1 MSTGT
6 PHYLG
11 HRARLRERL
20 VQDSTTLADYE
31 ILELLLGYALLRRD
45 TKPLAKELLARFGNL
60 RGVLDALPAELQQ
73 VDGVGESVAALQ
85 ILLRETIARYAEAP
99 VRERISL
106 CSAENVAAMVC
117 PRLSGVPAEE
127 LWIATVDARNR
138 LLSWERLAQGTVG
151 TVPCYPRDI
160 LERVLQRKASG
171 FFLVH
176 NHPGGTPAASPDDI
190 EMTKNI
196 CNIANSM
203 GLRLIDHLIVSG
215 GTCYSIRKSRL
226 IPSAGST
233 TF

>member
-1 MSTGT
+1 MSNGT
-6 PHYLG
+6 PHYAG

-20 VQDSTTLADYE
+20 IRDSAALADYE

-45 TKPLAKELLARFGNL
+45 TKPLAKDLLEHFGSI

-73 VDGVGESVAALQ
+73 VEGVGEGVAALQ
-85 ILLRETIARYAEAP
+85 LLLREMLARYAESP
-99 VRERISL
+99 MRERESL
-106 CSAENVAAMVC
+106 CSPAAVAEMVL
-117 PRLSGVPAEE
+117 PRLSGTPREE
-127 LWIATVDARNR
+127 LWIATVDAGNR
-138 LLSWERLAQGTVG
+138 LINWERLAQGTVG

-176 NHPGGTPAASPDDI
+176 NHPGGTPKASPEDA

-196 CNIANSM
+196 QRIATSM

-215 GTCYSIRKSRL
+215 GACYSIREDRL
-226 IPSAGST
+226 I
-233 TF
+233 